1 MIAARKAAE
10 TNAMPITV
18 MAEAEKQAAANK
30 AEAINVLAKAD
41 ANAATTRAAGV
52 KSLGQAEAEVATLK
66 AEARNKLSSAMIDYD
81 LNLARINIIPDALAQ
96 AVKPIEKIS
105 DIRIFDTGS
114 LLGRGGG
121 GGAMD
126 GAGGGLGLGDGLASQ
141 LLSVSAFKPIID
153 KILTEAGF
161 AAGPDALTSL
171 TNALAAQQLAHPGEP
186 PADDTATAPQRR
198 PTASREPARQR
209 SAPNRDRIDERASMP
224 PCVSAST
231 DNRDEPAAF
240 PCGKAAFAIQR
251 HFAPCRET
259 GGFGRPWDRTMRS
272 DRILRESRH
281 VRRPTHARLPPT
293 FNRLAWSNLAA
304 QSAEQ
309 IALAAAPIVAV
320 LMLGVG
326 EGQTGLLQTALTLPF
341 ILFAIPAGLLA
352 DRISR
357 RWLMAGSEA
366 LRAAALLGILLLIWL
381 GSADAALLALLGF
394 VAVCGTVAYSV
405 AAPALVPSLV
415 TPEQLP
421 AANAR
426 IELARTVAFAS
437 GPALGGVLVGWV
449 GAAPAFGFAAALSV
463 IAVVLLSGIYEP
475 ARAPAPRR
483 HPLQEIKEGAA
494 FVLHHPLL
502 RPVFITQFIFNTAS
516 FLLLAVF
523 VPYAVRHLGLS
534 ATGVGADARRC
545 TASAWWSARCGDAG
559 DAPPALRHRDR
570 ARAGH
575 RFRRRRA

>member
-1 MIAARKAAE
+1 
-10 TNAMPITV
+10 MPVNRTAGITSG
-18 MAEAEKQAAANK
+18 NH
-30 AEAINVLAKAD
+30 
-41 ANAATTRAAGV
+41 
-52 KSLGQAEAEVATLK
+52 S
-66 AEARNKLSSAMIDYD
+66 
-81 LNLARINIIPDALAQ
+81 
-96 AVKPIEKIS
+96 
-105 DIRIFDTGS
+105 
-114 LLGRGGG
+114 
-121 GGAMD
+121 
-126 GAGGGLGLGDGLASQ
+126 
-141 LLSVSAFKPIID
+141 
-153 KILTEAGF
+153 
-161 AAGPDALTSL
+161 
-171 TNALAAQQLAHPGEP
+171 
-186 PADDTATAPQRR
+186 
-198 PTASREPARQR
+198 
-209 SAPNRDRIDERASMP
+209 
-224 PCVSAST
+224 
-231 DNRDEPAAF
+231 
-240 PCGKAAFAIQR
+240 
-251 HFAPCRET
+251 
-259 GGFGRPWDRTMRS
+259 
-272 DRILRESRH
+272 H
-281 VRRPTHARLPPT
+281 VRHRTTLACPPT

-320 LMLGVG
+320 LLLGVG

-366 LRAAALLGILLLIWL
+366 LRAAALLGILALIWL
-381 GSADAALLALLGF
+381 DLLTLPLLALLGF

-415 TPEQLP
+415 SPQLLP

-483 HPLQEIKEGAA
+483 HPLQDIKEGAA

-534 ATGVGADARRC
+534 ATGVGTTLAMYGVGMVVGALLATRVMRRLPFGTVIALGPVTGFVAAAVMALTTFIPSAAAGGPELLPARRRPDPVGDLHHH
-545 TASAWWSARCGDAG
+545 AAAIGDAAAAAG
-559 DAPPALRHRDR
+559 PGLRDQHHELWRAP
-570 ARAGH
+570 G
-575 RFRRRRA
+575 RRRARRHRRRALWRRSVPLSGGRDLRRAGAGDPDVAGGLAGAAAGHGRRRAQKRCGPAD